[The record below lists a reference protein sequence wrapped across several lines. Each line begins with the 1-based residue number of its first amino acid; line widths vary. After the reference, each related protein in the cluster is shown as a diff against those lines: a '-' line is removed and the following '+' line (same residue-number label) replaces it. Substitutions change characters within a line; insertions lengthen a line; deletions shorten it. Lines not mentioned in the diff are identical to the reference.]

1 MLLIGVGG
9 VGSSMARG
17 VSRAYGDPLRYLL
30 ADTDATSG
38 SAGDP
43 FILLGGGRLAG
54 RGSGGDTVAARMAAE
69 ESVKSLDEHLE
80 CFYAFCHR
88 WHIGLKALLH
98 IVIQCHLEII
108 MYSSLVKF

>member
-1 MLLIGVGG
+1 
-9 VGSSMARG
+9 MARG

-54 RGSGGDTVAARMAAE
+54 RVSGGDTVAAQMAAAH
-69 ESVKSLDEHLE
+69 SGCVTVWRSNHLRTPTTSDRGE
-80 CFYAFCHR
+80 AAKDTDTSWFVCGCH
-88 WHIGLKALLH
+88 G
-98 IVIQCHLEII
+98 
-108 MYSSLVKF
+108 